1 MAIQMESL
9 TLKTQEMLNNPLAIN
24 QATPDESHVNMPA
37 QDFSKH
43 HKVVFKWPHI
53 STLLAR
59 LITFGGAMALT
70 VFATYQMV
78 LIVSQGDVTILQWL
92 MVGLFALTFVWIALA
107 ACGALAGFIYL
118 KKPLSQRSI
127 NASLKKTVLLMPT
140 YNEDAA
146 QTCAALLSMGEA
158 LAAENAGQQFEIFI
172 ISDSNKPDVWI
183 KETAAVKKLQQAL
196 DGKVQ
201 VWYRRRFNNKA
212 KKAGNVHEF
221 VSRWGG
227 RYDYMLV
234 LDADSLLSAS
244 TLITL
249 MNEMEADPKSG
260 ILQSLPCLYRGDTLF
275 ARLQQFAGTIYGPIV
290 ANGITTWQGDDG
302 NYWGHNA
309 IIRVSAFAQ
318 TAGLPTLGGIKPF
331 SGDILSHDFVEA
343 ALMRRAG
350 WSVRMLPELK
360 GSWEESPPSLSDVA
374 IRDRRW
380 AQGNIQHLSVL
391 SAKGLR
397 WPNRF
402 HMLTGI
408 MGYMASPI
416 WFALILIGIVMAI
429 QIHYVS
435 VEYFSDE
442 ISLFPHWPVFDSE
455 RMIQLFLMTMGIL
468 LVPKALGLLRAF
480 FTPALRKPLG
490 IIRMVLGALLEIFFS
505 ILYAPIFMLIHSK
518 HIVDIFRGR
527 DSGWST
533 QTRQYTGLPW
543 RQLFSQHIWHTI
555 IGVGMTAV
563 LYYYS
568 PPLLIWLSP
577 TLVGLVL
584 SIPLSALSG
593 SKWFAKVMR
602 YCGLLSIPEEVETPR
617 IMHQRD
623 QYEVTF
629 SEAIDALSIE
639 QLLSSESLADQHFSM
654 VMPPAKPLRGHP
666 PIDKI
671 SVMHKIADADSQTEA
686 LAWLTDKEK
695 LALLS
700 YEQLFLTLRKLQV

>member
-1 MAIQMESL
+1 MESIKVQGNDNM
-9 TLKTQEMLNNPLAIN
+9 TYTQGTPKECPL
-24 QATPDESHVNMPA
+24 HMPP
-37 QDFSKH
+37 QDFTQ
-43 HKVVFKWPHI
+43 HKKVRHRRQHW
-53 STLLAR
+53 STWLAR
-59 LITFGGAMALT
+59 LITFGGALSLT
-70 VFATYQMV
+70 AFATYQMV
-78 LIVSQGDVTILQWL
+78 LIVSQAEVTLPQWL
-92 MVGLFALTFVWIALA
+92 MVGFFTLTFVWIALA
-107 ACGALAGFIYL
+107 ACGAIAGLFYPGTVMS
-118 KKPLSQRSI
+118 KKAIGQS
-127 NASLKKTVLLMPT
+127 NKKTVLLMPI

-146 QTCAALLSMGEA
+146 QTCAALLSMGKA
-158 LAAENAGQQFEIFI
+158 LAASGAGQQFEIFV
-172 ISDSNKPDVWI
+172 ISDSNKPEVWV
-183 KETAAVKKLQQAL
+183 KETAAVKQLQTEL
-196 DGKVQ
+196 KGEVN

-249 MNEMEADPKSG
+249 MNEMEADPNSG
-260 ILQSLPCLYRGDTLF
+260 ILQTLPCLYRGDTLF

-290 ANGITTWQGDDG
+290 ANGITAWQGDDG

-309 IIRVSAFAQ
+309 IIRVTAFAQ

-380 AQGNIQHLSVL
+380 AQGNVQHLAVL

-416 WFALILIGIVMAI
+416 WFALILIGIIMAI
-429 QIHYVS
+429 QIHYVN
-435 VEYFSDE
+435 VEYFSDQM
-442 ISLFPHWPVFDSE
+442 SLFPHWPVFDSE
-455 RMIQLFLMTMGIL
+455 RMIQLFVLTMGIL
-468 LVPKALGLLRAF
+468 LVPKILGLLRAIF
-480 FTPALRKPLG
+480 NTSLRRSLG
-490 IIRMVLGALLEIFFS
+490 VIRLLLGAIFEIIFS
-505 ILYAPIFMLIHSK
+505 VLYAPIFMLIHSK

-527 DSGWST
+527 DSGWAT
-533 QTRQYTGLPW
+533 QTRQFKGLPW
-543 RQLFSQHIWHTI
+543 GQLFRQHFWHTV
-555 IGVGMTAV
+555 IGLVITSA
-563 LYYYS
+563 LLYYS

-577 TLVGLVL
+577 TLVGLVF

-593 SKWFAKVMR
+593 SKLLAKMMKF
-602 YCGLLSIPEEVETPR
+602 CGILSIPEEVDVPQ
-617 IMHQRD
+617 IMQQRD
-623 QYEVTF
+623 EFEITF
-629 SEAIDALSIE
+629 SQNVEKLSIK
-639 QLLSSESLADQHFSM
+639 QLLQDESLEQQHFSM
-654 VMPPAKPLRGHP
+654 IEAPPEPERGHP
-666 PIDKI
+666 PVDKI
-671 SVMHKIADADSQTEA
+671 SVMHKIADAHSQAEA
-686 LAWLTDKEK
+686 LSWMTDKEK

-700 YEQLFLTLRKLQV
+700 NAEVFSSLRTLKAH

>member
-1 MAIQMESL
+1 MTYTNGTPAEC
-9 TLKTQEMLNNPLAIN
+9 PL
-24 QATPDESHVNMPA
+24 NMPP
-37 QDFSKH
+37 QDFSQ
-43 HKVVFKWPHI
+43 HKKVRHRRQHW
-53 STLLAR
+53 TTWLAR
-59 LITFGGAMALT
+59 LITFGGALALT

-78 LIVSQGDVTILQWL
+78 LIVSQVDVTLAQWL
-92 MVGLFALTFVWIALA
+92 MVGFFTLTFVWIALA
-107 ACGALAGFIYL
+107 ACGAIAGLFYPGTTMSKRVIGQ
-118 KKPLSQRSI
+118 SD
-127 NASLKKTVLLMPT
+127 KKTVLLMPI

-146 QTCAALLSMGEA
+146 QTCAALLSMGKA
-158 LAAENAGQQFEIFI
+158 LSAAGAGQQFEIFV
-172 ISDSNKPDVWI
+172 ISDSNKPDVWV
-183 KETAAVKKLQQAL
+183 KETAAVKQLQTAL
-196 DGKVQ
+196 EGEVK

-244 TLITL
+244 TLVTL
-249 MNEMEADPKSG
+249 MNEMEADPNSG
-260 ILQSLPCLYRGDTLF
+260 ILQTLPCLYRGDTLF

-290 ANGITTWQGDDG
+290 ANGITAWQGDDG

-309 IIRVSAFAQ
+309 IIRVAAFAQ

-380 AQGNIQHLSVL
+380 AQGNVQHLAVL

-416 WFALILIGIVMAI
+416 WFALILIGIIMAI
-429 QIHYVS
+429 QIHYVN

-442 ISLFPHWPVFDSE
+442 MSLFPHWPVFDSE
-455 RMIQLFLMTMGIL
+455 RMIQLFVLTMGIL
-468 LVPKALGLLRAF
+468 LVPKILGLLRAI

-490 IIRMVLGALLEIFFS
+490 IIRLLLGAILEIVFS
-505 ILYAPIFMLIHSK
+505 VLYAPIFMLIHSK
-518 HIVDIFRGR
+518 HILDIFRGR

-533 QTRQYTGLPW
+533 QQRKFKGLPW
-543 RQLFSQHIWHTI
+543 GQLFRQHFWHTI
-555 IGVGMTAV
+555 IGIV
-563 LYYYS
+563 LTCALLYYS

-577 TLVGLVL
+577 TLIGLVL

-593 SKWFAKVMR
+593 SKLLAKIMKF
-602 YCGLLSIPEEVETPR
+602 CGLLSIPEEVEVPM
-617 IMHQRD
+617 IMQKRD
-623 QYEVTF
+623 EYEEQF
-629 SEAIDALSIE
+629 SQPLENLNIE
-639 QLLSSESLADQHFSM
+639 QLLREESLERQHFSM
-654 VMPPAKPLRGHP
+654 VQTPPEPLRGHP

-671 SVMHKIADADSQTEA
+671 SVMHKIADAQTQAEA
-686 LAWLTDKEK
+686 LGWMTDKEK

-700 YEQLFLTLRKLQV
+700 YVDVFTSLRSLKVN

>member
-9 TLKTQEMLNNPLAIN
+9 TLQVAQEIAAH
-24 QATPDESHVNMPA
+24 QSATPTECPLHMPP

-43 HKVVFKWPHI
+43 KKVTFKGPRF
-53 STLLAR
+53 STVLAR

-70 VFATYQMV
+70 GFATYQMV
-78 LIVSQGDVTILQWL
+78 LIVSQADVTVLQWM
-92 MVGLFALTFVWIALA
+92 MVGLFTLTFVWIALA
-107 ACGALAGFIYL
+107 ACASLAGFIYSGR
-118 KKPLSQRSI
+118 KWSQRSI
-127 NASLKKTVLLMPT
+127 SLSDKKTVLLMPT

-146 QTCAALLSMGEA
+146 QTCAALLSMGKA
-158 LAAENAGQQFEIFI
+158 LAAEGAGRQFEIFI
-172 ISDSNKPDVWI
+172 ISDSNKPDVWV
-183 KETAAVKKLQQAL
+183 KEIAAAQQLQTTLQ
-196 DGKVQ
+196 GEVN
-201 VWYRRRFNNKA
+201 VWYRRRHNNKA

-221 VSRWGG
+221 VCRWGG

-249 MNEMEADPKSG
+249 MNEMEADPRSG
-260 ILQSLPCLYRGDTLF
+260 ILQTLPCLYRGDTLF

-290 ANGITTWQGDDG
+290 AHGITTWQGDDG

-309 IIRVSAFAQ
+309 IIRVSAFAE
-318 TAGLPTLGGIKPF
+318 TAGLPTLGGSKPF

-350 WSVRMLPELK
+350 WSVRMIPELK

-380 AQGNIQHLSVL
+380 AQGNIQHLAVL
-391 SAKGLR
+391 KARGLR

-429 QIHYVS
+429 QIHYVN

-442 ISLFPHWPVFDSE
+442 MSLFPHWPLFDSE
-455 RMIQLFLMTMGIL
+455 RMIQLFVLTMGIL
-468 LVPKALGLLRAF
+468 LVPKIIGLLRAF

-490 IIRMVLGALLEIFFS
+490 IIRLSLGALLEIIFS
-505 ILYAPIFMLIHSK
+505 VLYAPIFMLIHSK
-518 HIVDIFRGR
+518 HILDIFRGR
-527 DSGWST
+527 DSGWAT
-533 QTRQYTGLPW
+533 QTRQFKGLPW
-543 RQLFSQHIWHTI
+543 GQLFRQHFWHTI
-555 IGVGMTAV
+555 IGVVMTAV
-563 LYYYS
+563 LLYYS

-577 TLVGLVL
+577 TLIGLL
-584 SIPLSALSG
+584 FSIPLSALSG
-593 SKWFAKVMR
+593 SKLLAKILR
-602 YCGLLSIPEEVETPR
+602 FCGLLSIPEEVEIPA
-617 IMHQRD
+617 IMRQRD
-623 QYEVTF
+623 EFEQTF
-629 SEAIDALSIE
+629 SDKIGQLTII
-639 QLLSSESLADQHFSM
+639 QLLSDETLSRNHFSM
-654 VMPPAKPLRGHP
+654 VTTPPEPQRGHP
-666 PIDKI
+666 PIEKI
-671 SVMHKIADADSQTEA
+671 SVMHKIADAHSQTEA
-686 LAWLTDKEK
+686 LGWMTDKEK

-700 YEQLFLTLRKLQV
+700 HQELFISLQALKVD